1 MVCENM
7 REKCHLYL
15 DGRLDE
21 QQQKELEDHLKTCPE
36 CREYLAQMHEVKE
49 LLHKTRVNTSSQVDW
64 DVVQKK
70 AAMRTRQQRT
80 SRMRKIVYGATAA
93 AAVMLCLFL
102 APLLQDQF
110 MSHAT
115 NEAVTAESAE
125 MAAPED
131 KAMDAAEP
139 RDGEA
144 GTPDGEIPSST
155 SSEAGGLLQ
164 ESTPEESTSNDI
176 AQNGK
181 QENPALEIYDA
192 AQTYVESGDALFSGE
207 LTLEDIEAYL
217 PQGCAG
223 QAVIE
228 VKSGQVTYVEYTD
241 PQGEV
246 WTYQP

>member
-1 MVCENM
+1 MVCEDM

-36 CREYLAQMHEVKE
+36 CREYLAQMREVKE
-49 LLHKTRVNTSSQVDW
+49 LVHKTRESTSSQVDW
-64 DVVQKK
+64 EVVQKK
-70 AAMRTRQQRT
+70 AAMLKRQQRT
-80 SRMRKIVYGATAA
+80 SRMRKIVYGATGA
-93 AAVMLCLFL
+93 AAVILCLFL

-115 NEAVTAESAE
+115 NEAATAESAE

-131 KAMDAAEP
+131 KAIDAAEA

-144 GTPDGEIPSST
+144 DTSDGEIPSST
-155 SSEAGGLLQ
+155 ASEEGGLLQ
-164 ESTPEESTSNDI
+164 EAMPGESTSDDLV
-176 AQNGK
+176 QNGK
-181 QENPALEIYDA
+181 QESPALEIYDA
-192 AQTYVESGDALFSGE
+192 AQTYVESSGALFSGE

-217 PQGCAG
+217 PQEFTG
-223 QAVIE
+223 QAMIE
-228 VKSGQVTYVEYTD
+228 VKSGQVIYVEYTD